1 MKLSPPKS
9 IPTMSDEPREPMTD
23 ERWETELQN
32 VISALGVSLATSVV
46 RLRADRES
54 LLKRIDSLRGQLED
68 VVAAS
73 NYYSEE
79 LDRERR
85 TNRPTGVDRG

>member
-1 MKLSPPKS
+1 
-9 IPTMSDEPREPMTD
+9 MSDEPREPMTD

-54 LLKRIDSLRGQLED
+54 LIQENEDLKNWVDRLLAE
-68 VVAAS
+68 VV
-73 NYYSEE
+73 E
-79 LDRERR
+79 
-85 TNRPTGVDRG
+85 PTGVDRG

>member
-1 MKLSPPKS
+1 
-9 IPTMSDEPREPMTD
+9 MSDEPREPMTD